1 MVELG
6 RGTDVVTAARVALPF
21 RIGAR
26 TIASVSRR
34 LIRIGWS
41 LDQALTDEPVALP
54 NLDGGADGYLL
65 RSVPADRVPDGGGL
79 LAGVRQRY
87 RRYFVD
93 LTIGRAAWLA
103 ALSATTRATMRRK
116 ANRLAAAGTIEIA
129 RYRTPDEIAAF
140 HAPARAVS
148 ATTYQERL
156 LGSGL
161 PADPAALQA
170 AAAADGVRA
179 WLLRIDDRPTAYLC
193 CIADG
198 DTLRYDHVGHDPAD
212 AVLSPGAVLQATAL
226 EDLFDDRFA
235 RFDFTEGEG
244 QHKRIFATGSVACVD
259 VLLLRPT
266 PANRLLLLALM
277 GFDAGVALAKRV
289 AARPALAGVR
299 RRLLRAG

>member
-6 RGTDVVTAARVALPF
+6 RRTHVVTAARVALPF

-34 LIRIGWS
+34 LERIGWS
-41 LDQALTDEPVALP
+41 LDHALADESIVLP
-54 NLDGGADGYLL
+54 IFDPGVDGYLL
-65 RSVPADRVPDGGGL
+65 RSVPADRVTAAGKL
-79 LAGVRQRY
+79 LVGIRQRY

-93 LTIGRAAWLA
+93 LTIGCTGWLA
-103 ALSATTRATMRRK
+103 TLSATTRATMRRK
-116 ANRLAAAGTIEIA
+116 AKRLAAAGMVEIA
-129 RYRTPDEIAAF
+129 QYRTPDEIAAF
-140 HAPARAVS
+140 HTPGRTVS

-161 PADPAALQA
+161 AADPAALQA
-170 AAAADGVRA
+170 RAATDGVRA
-179 WLLRIDDRPTAYLC
+179 WLLRIDDRPAAYLC

-198 DTLRYDHVGHDPAD
+198 DTLRYDHVGHDPAY
-212 AVLSPGAVLQATAL
+212 AAPGAVLQAAAL

-244 QHKRIFATGSVACVD
+244 RHKRVFATGSVACVD

-266 PANRLLLLALM
+266 PANRLLLLALSS
-277 GFDAGVALAKRV
+277 FDAGVALAKRV

-299 RRLLRAG
+299 